1 MPSSFTL
8 PITFAHVSQLPQND
22 ATNCHSL
29 ISDSCVASTP
39 SAIVSWTL
47 ENEQRA
53 VALGC
58 RDGSIFVFG
67 PQNSKESGNERAEKR
82 AGSGSLSSP
91 STLRGSHPTSR
102 STSPSGS
109 SIISQPPFSI
119 SSRSRVVSGITAAA
133 IEAPKNYVDFDDEP
147 SKLKEMLK
155 GRPPK
160 DRSSHGPTV
169 DVVAPDVR
177 VDDIHR
183 SGRKVSASLKS
194 PGSPAPPSPVPTP
207 TSTSKGLG
215 LRYHIVP
222 RLSGAGHA
230 VSGILLVGSSR
241 ILVSL
246 HEQGDIY
253 AFATQ
258 DGRCLSSIKATAPFL
273 ESVHSKPEDIPQQTW
288 VWQSLRT
295 IQYGESTLLV
305 ATSVIDSTAP
315 STSFEDSA
323 GAEANKCRVVVLEIQ
338 TTERSGSFDAA
349 FVKLGDWIENGT
361 THVDIADNLGEDS
374 LFIYVVDENGQL
386 IIKSLRIVENYE
398 ITTSTPESSD
408 GDTRLNLPNPFKA
421 LRSRSTEHLIQ
432 EEHESSGRRV
442 IVHEGIQAGVLKKP
456 DRTGF
461 GLRLHITGTSTRGL
475 LWTTKEVQ
483 TFELS
488 DDNIN
493 TVYTE
498 SASGL
503 LDAQWVDH
511 ESYILIFDDR
521 FVLYGYHL
529 VDGDNNHLRASP
541 SEGIMQPYQLHSTP
555 LPPFQKAFS
564 LSRTGLLVYTNDKA
578 KGVRFQVISA
588 QTTSATTIW
597 QTSHFTTP
605 RKVTTYLTA
614 TLPLDQE
621 SAVLGYSDGLI
632 RQASWTHMSGESA
645 KERFDKVSDVA
656 LDGYIASLFL
666 VENLRTKERFVVG
679 GADDGSL
686 AVWALDSLKLCARW
700 TIFTTSLLNVLRFPH
715 DRGVLGGCI
724 LCVAEDGTIAVVV
737 VDGLQFLYMIPGA
750 PATLE
755 RMCLGEDNFLLY
767 YANHM
772 VRLWDVKTKEF
783 WRSMTA
789 GKADELME
797 EGGWAQLFADDLNH
811 PPHPTLRRFA
821 SRSRSLDFTSTLLFD
836 VDHFLSI
843 SNSVTRSISTGL
855 EQTRAIYSTLDR
867 LRAMLSILLTW
878 GVSQDIDTICRTQL
892 AISSSVSSHGI
903 ISRESVVLFAS
914 AAPIDLWCISGVVS
928 ATRCIA
934 IAATL
939 RALALHEEYADT
951 ANTIVTFYTTSL
963 ASAVGSRFQPPDLP
977 LLASKS
983 LFGSSEIRHAAKL
996 VFDATIMQLLEG
1008 DTIKLCDDW
1017 HRFLPVSSS
1026 TLENEE
1032 TSALAL
1038 FLCGH
1043 SAAGQHS
1050 LLPESVLTDI
1060 AKSIFLYMHAEDPI
1074 RRALAIDLCSRGFQI
1089 WQHYVDA
1096 MEMLRALF
1104 TLSTTSRKDSINVHN
1119 TAAQARAAVLS
1130 IASSNTPLFMTTLA
1144 LDILNPSN
1152 LEYRKSVMQM
1162 VAFLIRKRPLV
1173 LYPNLPRLMEAVV
1186 KSLDP
1191 NSTSHRDAVLDTATQ
1206 IIGDVVKTFPTVDFH
1221 MGSQRLAVGT
1231 SEGAIV
1237 MYDLKTAIR
1246 LYVLEGHKKRL
1257 AACSFSPDGRRLV
1270 SVSLEENVVLVWKV
1284 GSSFSSFFNPGAP
1297 PRQGHGGSEPY
1308 KTLPFNVGQEANMTI
1323 AATLEWVR
1331 FNWISDRSV
1340 KLDIRESVLT
1350 FST

>member
-22 ATNCHSL
+22 ATNCHSI
-29 ISDSCVASTP
+29 ISDSCIACKP
-39 SAIVSWTL
+39 SAIVSWAP

-67 PQNSKESGNERAEKR
+67 PQNSKETGNERGEKR

-109 SIISQPPFSI
+109 SIVSQTPFNI

-133 IEAPKNYVDFDDEP
+133 VEAPKNYVDFDDEP

-160 DRSSHGPTV
+160 DRSSHAPTV
-169 DVVAPDVR
+169 DAVASDVR
-177 VDDIHR
+177 GDDTHR
-183 SGRKVSASLKS
+183 SSRKVSASLKS
-194 PGSPAPPSPVPTP
+194 PGSPAPLSPIPTP
-207 TSTSKGLG
+207 SSTPKGLA

-222 RLSGAGHA
+222 RHSGSGQA
-230 VSGILLVGSSR
+230 VSGILLVGSNG

-253 AFATQ
+253 AFAMQ
-258 DGRCLSSIKATAPFL
+258 DGRCLSTINATDRFL
-273 ESVHSKPEDIPQQTW
+273 DSVQSKPKDIPRQSW
-288 VWQSLRT
+288 LWQSLRT
-295 IQYGESTLLV
+295 VQYGESTLLI
-305 ATSVIDSTAP
+305 ATSIVDSTAP
-315 STSFEDSA
+315 SASLEDSA
-323 GAEANKCRVVVLEIQ
+323 GTEANKCRVVVIEIQ
-338 TTERSGSFDAA
+338 STERSGSFHAT

-361 THVDIADNLGEDS
+361 THVDVADNFGEDS
-374 LFIYVVDENGQL
+374 LFIYVVDENGRL
-386 IIKSLRIVENYE
+386 IIKSIRIVENYE
-398 ITTSTPESSD
+398 LKPTTPELAVSD

-432 EEHESSGRRV
+432 EEHESNGRRV
-442 IVHEGIQAGVLKKP
+442 IVHEGIQAGVVNKP

-461 GLRLHITGTSTRGL
+461 GLHLHVTGSSTRGL
-475 LWTTKEVQ
+475 LWTTEEVQ
-483 TFELS
+483 TFELGAG
-488 DDNIN
+488 NIN

-503 LDAQWVDH
+503 LDAKWVDH
-511 ESYILIFDDR
+511 ESYVLIFNDR

-529 VDGDNNHLRASP
+529 VDGDNNRLRASP

-564 LSRTGLLVYTNDKA
+564 LSRTDLLVYTSDKA
-578 KGVRFQVISA
+578 KGVRLQVISA
-588 QTTSATTIW
+588 HSTSASTIW
-597 QTSHFTTP
+597 QPSPSTTP
-605 RKVTTYLTA
+605 GKVETYLTA

-621 SAVLGYSDGLI
+621 SVILGYSDGLI
-632 RQASWTHMSGESA
+632 RQTPWTHMSGEAA
-645 KERFDKVSDVA
+645 KESFDKVSDVP

-666 VENLRTKERFVVG
+666 VDNRRTKERFIVG

-686 AVWALDSLKLCARW
+686 AVWASDSLKLCARW
-700 TIFTTSLLNVLRFPH
+700 TIFTTSLMNVLRFPD

-755 RMCLGEDNFLLY
+755 RLCLGEDNLLLY

-783 WRSMTA
+783 WRSMVA
-789 GKADELME
+789 GKADELMQ
-797 EGGWAQLFADDLNH
+797 EGGWAQLSANDLNH

-836 VDHFLSI
+836 VDQFLSI
-843 SNSVTRSISTGL
+843 SNSVTRLRSI
-855 EQTRAIYSTLDR
+855 
-867 LRAMLSILLTW
+867 LSILLTW
-878 GVSQDIDTICRTQL
+878 GVSQDIDAICRTQL
-892 AISSSVSSHGI
+892 GISSSVSSHGI
-903 ISRESVVLFAS
+903 ISQESAVLFAG
-914 AAPIDLWCISGVVS
+914 AAPTDLWCISGVVS
-928 ATRCIA
+928 ATKCIA

-939 RALALHEEYADT
+939 RALALHEEYADA
-951 ANTIVTFYTTSL
+951 ANTIITFYTTSL

-983 LFGSSEIRHAAKL
+983 LYGSGEIRHAAKL
-996 VFDATIMQLLEG
+996 VFDATIMQLLEE

-1017 HRFLPVSSS
+1017 HRFLPVSSANP
-1026 TLENEE
+1026 ENDE

-1050 LLPESVLTDI
+1050 LLPESVLTNI
-1060 AKSIFLYMHAEDPI
+1060 AKSISLYMHAEDPI
-1074 RRALAIDLCSRGFQI
+1074 HRALAIDLCSRGFQI

-1284 GSSFSSFFNPGAP
+1284 GTSFSSFFNPGAP

-1308 KTLPFNVGQEANMTI
+1308 KTLPFNVGQEADMTI